1 MKFEHSVYSS
11 LCSMERF
18 VINGIHADESD
29 FGEKYDRDSENAVDY
44 GCGDMQFTRVDA
56 KPEVLAKYGIDEK
69 EYSEVCDVLESDL
82 SFGFCGWCD

>member
-1 MKFEHSVYSS
+1 
-11 LCSMERF
+11 MERF

-82 SFGFCGWCD
+82 SFGCCGWCE